1 MGVVEMAVTG
11 DLRAN
16 EVRLLERLRLTGQL
30 HLGHHEPVVVAMKL
44 VHLKDV
50 VTTLDE
56 PAVLVDDTTPAEL
69 QQVVSLV
76 KGYLFLKLI
85 TRHPTVITLAFD
97 GKIGLIVTDSDAHR
111 SALGGDISLSD
122 MTDRSGGTL
131 IRAAVLDKEFT
142 FYFKS
147 AHFRV
152 SYDNMKNDQIM

>member
-1 MGVVEMAVTG
+1 MAVTR

-16 EVRLLERLRLTGQL
+16 KIRFFKSLRFTSQL
-30 HLGHHEPVVVAMKL
+30 HLSHDKSVVVAMEFID
-44 VHLKDV
+44 LKGM
-50 VTTLDE
+50 VTALHE
-56 PAVLVDDTTPAEL
+56 PTVLVDDTTPAEL

-76 KGYLFLKLI
+76 KSYLFLKLI

-97 GKIGLIVTDSDAHR
+97 GKIGLIITDSDAHR

>member
-16 EVRLLERLRLTGQL
+16 EVRLLERLRFTSQL
-30 HLGHHEPVVVAMKL
+30 HLSHDKPIVVAMEFID
-44 VHLKDV
+44 LKGM
-50 VTTLDE
+50 VTALHE
-56 PAVLVDDTTPAEL
+56 PTVLVDNPTPAEL
-69 QQVVSLV
+69 QQVVSLIE
-76 KGYLFLKLI
+76 GYLLFKLI
-85 TRHPTVITLAFD
+85 ACHATVIAFPLD
-97 GKIGLIVTDSDAHR
+97 GEVSLIITDSDAHR

-131 IRAAVLDKEFT
+131 ERAAVLDKEFT

-147 AHFRV
+147 AHCRV

>member
-1 MGVVEMAVTG
+1 MAVTRNFG
-11 DLRAN
+11 TY
-16 EVRLLERLRLTGQL
+16 EIRLIKSLRLTSQL
-30 HLGHHEPVVVAMKL
+30 DLSHNKSIIVTMKLINLKGMLTALHEP
-44 VHLKDV
+44 
-50 VTTLDE
+50 T
-56 PAVLVDDTTPAEL
+56 VLVDNPTPAEL
-69 QQVVSLV
+69 QQVVSLIE
-76 KGYLFLKLI
+76 GYLLFKLI

-97 GKIGLIVTDSDAHR
+97 GKIGLIITDSDAHR

-122 MTDRSGGTL
+122 MTNRSGGTL